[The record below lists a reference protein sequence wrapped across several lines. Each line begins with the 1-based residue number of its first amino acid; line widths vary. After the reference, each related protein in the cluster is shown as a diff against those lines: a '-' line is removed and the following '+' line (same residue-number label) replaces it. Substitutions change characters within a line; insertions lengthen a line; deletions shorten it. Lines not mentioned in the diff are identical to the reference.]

1 MACRRSTRPTRNADT
16 GSAGHETEGHAMS
29 TSVHSNRFEDF
40 TPDLALWRV
49 FYGGQSGEAGR

>member
-1 MACRRSTRPTRNADT
+1 
-16 GSAGHETEGHAMS
+16 MS